1 MLQDSQFTGNRPA
14 NERKSSADQQVE
26 QQWVQCKSKAAYGA
40 ARKRACTQGN
50 VCAFVCH
57 SLHLPQPKKADKN
70 KGKGCLPL
78 TVKRKRVILLTVG
91 GDRFLARITKVAQK
105 AQRKRVE
112 ERRKEKDKATCKEKR
127 RQTAKQLRPG
137 KCENVW
143 LTGTLID
150 TGSKTHSMYVL
161 WVLPAG
167 WKGTEK
173 RVENGAQIS
182 RTRARWWWWQWWWS
196 IDWRHC
202 HRTDGR
208 RRI

>member
-91 GDRFLARITKVAQK
+91 GIDSWQGSQKQRKKHREKEQKREGKGKTKRLAR
-105 AQRKRVE
+105 RK
-112 ERRKEKDKATCKEKR
+112 DD
-127 RQTAKQLRPG
+127 KQLSSSGRA
-137 KCENVW
+137 NVRMC
-143 LTGTLID
+143 
-150 TGSKTHSMYVL
+150 GSLVH
-161 WVLPAG
+161 
-167 WKGTEK
+167 
-173 RVENGAQIS
+173 
-182 RTRARWWWWQWWWS
+182 
-196 IDWRHC
+196 
-202 HRTDGR
+202 
-208 RRI
+208 